1 MQPIDQI
8 KSKLDIVDL
17 ISEYLQLKPAGQG
30 SFKACCPFHQEKTP
44 SFFVSKSK
52 QIWHCFGCGEGGDQ
66 FAFVQKIEGVD
77 FPQAL
82 QTLAEKAGVELPRYD
97 KKEAGEKQKLIQM
110 NELAAKFYHR
120 VLLDS
125 SIAESAREYI
135 KKRNLDQVTVDEF
148 KLGFAP
154 DQWEALLNFLKKKE
168 YKEEDINLAGLAVKK
183 ERGSGF
189 YDRFRGRVMFPIQ
202 NIQGQVVGFTA
213 RSLKSDAKEAKYIN
227 TPQTNIYNK
236 SDILYGLD
244 KAKRA
249 IKEKDLLII
258 VEGNMDVISS
268 HRVGVKNVVA
278 SSGTALTQNQLNIIQ
293 RYTNN
298 MAFSFDADSAGQ
310 VAAKRG
316 IDLALEHGMNVSV
329 ILMAEDAKDPDE
341 IINQD
346 PALWQKAIDGRVNVM
361 EYYFGIAKDK
371 YDINT
376 ASGKKDMAKY
386 LLVEVSKLSDMV
398 EQSHWLQQLAGIL
411 NVKEDILREAIPR
424 AGAKKQPFEPSTPI
438 IAKKSSQEK
447 AAEKMLAI
455 LINWPELGA
464 NIESGFHSEYLSA
477 PSYQQIYKNI
487 ILFYNKVRKTE
498 PESDK
503 IELNFK
509 ELNMFMKNQDITS
522 AEKDLFQTLAVAGER
537 DWPRGEPDVVNKE
550 LLMTIEFLEKLFKQN
565 KKQMLAEEM
574 KKLEAGG
581 DKEKIKDILKQFQK
595 YE

>member
-183 ERGSGF
+183 ERGEGF